1 MANVKVL
8 ISDKLSDAGINA
20 LRDRAGVEVDYK
32 PGLSEDE
39 LVAIIGDYH
48 GIVIRSATTM
58 NERVIEAASSLRVIG
73 RAGIGVDN
81 VDIPAASKRGIVV
94 MNTPTGNAVTTAEH
108 AISLIFSLA
117 RMIPNAVASI
127 RAGKWEK
134 SKFQG
139 RELTNKT
146 LGIIGL
152 GNIGR
157 IVADRAQGLK
167 MKVIGMDPFMTR
179 ERAAQLGIELVS
191 FEELLERSDFIT
203 IHTPLTPETSNLI
216 DADAL
221 KKMKKT
227 AYLVNAARGGIV
239 DEAAL
244 QEALD
249 AGEIAGAAMDVFVK
263 EPLDA
268 DHPFLTNEKLY
279 CTPHLGASTHEAQ
292 ERVAVEIGHQVADY
306 LLDGA
311 VVNAVNMPALPA
323 ELAERIQPYV
333 SIARKI
339 GALIGQLEPVEAT
352 ELRVTC
358 TGEPGE
364 LGMTPIANAVL
375 AGYLNKHLEAPVNP
389 ISAPYE
395 AKARGLNVVEVKE
408 PPAKGFADLIRVTL
422 KGKSGS
428 HDVTGLVDLDGELR
442 LIGLDGYKMNA
453 VMSGTILIIL
463 NQDRPGVIGAI
474 GTLLG
479 RRSINVS
486 RLQVGLDESEGQALA
501 LYNVDGDV
509 PEDALDEI
517 RAIDNVSSVVCVQL

>member
-58 NERVIEAASSLRVIG
+58 NARVIEAAHSLRVIG

-117 RMIPNAVASI
+117 RMIPNAVAST

-139 RELTNKT
+139 RELTHKT

-179 ERAAQLGIELVS
+179 ERAAELGIELVG
-191 FEELLERSDFIT
+191 FDELLERSDFIT
-203 IHTPLTPETSNLI
+203 IHTPLTPETTNLI
-216 DADAL
+216 DAAAL

-239 DEAAL
+239 DEQAL
-244 QEALD
+244 QEALE

-268 DHPFLTNEKLY
+268 DHPFLKNEKIY

-292 ERVAVEIGHQVADY
+292 ERVAVEIGHQVADF
-306 LLDGA
+306 LLGGT
-311 VVNAVNMPALPA
+311 VVNALNMPALPA
-323 ELAERIQPYV
+323 ELRSEEHT
-333 SIARKI
+333 S
-339 GALIGQLEPVEAT
+339 
-352 ELRVTC
+352 ELQSR
-358 TGEPGE
+358 E
-364 LGMTPIANAVL
+364 N
-375 AGYLNKHLEAPVNP
+375 
-389 ISAPYE
+389 
-395 AKARGLNVVEVKE
+395 
-408 PPAKGFADLIRVTL
+408 
-422 KGKSGS
+422 
-428 HDVTGLVDLDGELR
+428 LV
-442 LIGLDGYKMNA
+442 
-453 VMSGTILIIL
+453 
-463 NQDRPGVIGAI
+463 
-474 GTLLG
+474 
-479 RRSINVS
+479 
-486 RLQVGLDESEGQALA
+486 
-501 LYNVDGDV
+501 
-509 PEDALDEI
+509 
-517 RAIDNVSSVVCVQL
+517 C